1 MRQKIRFGRH
11 TGELCEVEEGTR
23 QFSMIISLLTLELTK
38 KGGEPQMS
46 SGTPGLKSDQGE
58 ETCCED
64 DGVSHK
70 DPECAQ
76 KELGR

>member
-1 MRQKIRFGRH
+1 
-11 TGELCEVEEGTR
+11 
-23 QFSMIISLLTLELTK
+23 MIISLLTLELTK